1 MKKLVILESPYA
13 GTSKIKLIRL
23 FQRWLNVRY
32 ARACLRD
39 SVMLGEYPI
48 ASHLS
53 YTQPGVLN
61 DDNPI
66 ERAMGIE
73 AGLAWR
79 GVAEATVV
87 YTDRGISDGMEY
99 GIKLAKDSG
108 IPVIYRTLYE
118 ISCKKNGV

>member
-13 GTSKIKLIRL
+13 GTSRFKLVRL
-23 FQRWLNVRY
+23 FQRWLNIRY

-39 SVMLGEYPI
+39 SVMQGESPI
-48 ASHLS
+48 ASHLT

-87 YTDRGISDGMEY
+87 YTDRGVSDGMEY
-99 GIKLAKDSG
+99 GIKAATEAG
-108 IPVIYRTLYE
+108 IPIIYRYLHE

>member
-13 GTSKIKLIRL
+13 GTSRFKIIRL

-39 SVMLGEYPI
+39 SLMLGESPI
-48 ASHLS
+48 ASHLL

-61 DDNPI
+61 DDDPL

-99 GIKLAKDSG
+99 GIKAAKESG
-108 IPVIYRTLYE
+108 IPIIYRHLNE
-118 ISCKKNGV
+118 ISCKKKGL

>member
-13 GTSKIKLIRL
+13 GTSRFKIIRL
-23 FQRWLNVRY
+23 FQRWQNVRY
-32 ARACLRD
+32 ARACLRH
-39 SVMLGEYPI
+39 SVMQGEAPI
-48 ASHLS
+48 ASHLL

-61 DDNPI
+61 DNDPI

-79 GVAEATVV
+79 GVAMATVV

-99 GIKLAKDSG
+99 GIKAAKESG
-108 IPVIYRTLYE
+108 IPIIYRHIYE